1 MANRVAGALMISSDL
16 EECAGP
22 RDPMIRSGRSAVAA
36 GVVPALNAFLSLA
49 ALACAAGAYAQG
61 SSEVAALAERQADA
75 DSSSFLFVPYP
86 ITEPAIG
93 SGLLAGPV
101 WMRDGP
107 EGEAGP
113 NKPQA
118 FGAGV
123 LWTDGGSR
131 GVVAFDHRAWSGG
144 DWRTTVAAADI
155 DLVLSYPGL
164 SPRMDRS
171 LDFTLQARGAGIE
184 GEKRLDGGPSSL
196 SVRVFSAKAEVS
208 FEEPLPVELA
218 GDRSHATIAGLAIG
232 WSRDTRDSVFTPSTG
247 QVFSARLTAYPEA
260 MGASFDAQSLAFDW
274 IAYRSG
280 PGKGALG
287 IRSQLDLGFG
297 DPPFYLRPYVSLR
310 GVAALRYPGEQV
322 GSVEAEYRWPV
333 NARWDLLAF
342 GGIGSARAD
351 IRGITAT
358 KTVSAAGAGVRFKVR
373 KLFGLT
379 FGLDF
384 AHGPEGT
391 VTYIQIGNAW
401 SK

>member
-1 MANRVAGALMISSDL
+1 MPALHLAVLLVALGCGAGA
-16 EECAGP
+16 
-22 RDPMIRSGRSAVAA
+22 R
-36 GVVPALNAFLSLA
+36 
-49 ALACAAGAYAQG
+49 AQHE
-61 SSEVAALAERQADA
+61 SETGALAERHAEA
-75 DSSSFLFVPYP
+75 GPGSFLFVPYP
-86 ITEPAIG
+86 ITEPAVG

-113 NKPQA
+113 RKPQA
-118 FGAGV
+118 FGAGA

-131 GVVAFDHRAWSGG
+131 GVIAFDHRAWSGG
-144 DWRTTVAAADI
+144 DWRTTVAAARV

-164 SPRMDRS
+164 SPRFDASRG
-171 LDFTLQARGAGIE
+171 FTLRTRGAGIE
-184 GEKRLDGGPSSL
+184 GEKRLGGGPGSL
-196 SVRVFSAKAEVS
+196 RLRVFSATAEVTFAQS
-208 FEEPLPVELA
+208 PPIELA
-218 GDRSHATIAGLAIG
+218 GDRRRATIAGFGLG
-232 WSRDTRDSVFTPSTG
+232 WSHDTRDSVFSPSQG
-247 QVFSARLTAYPEA
+247 QAVSIGLTAYPEA
-260 MGASFDAQSLAFDW
+260 LGASFDAQSLGIDW
-274 IAYRSG
+274 IVYRSG

-310 GVAALRYPGEQV
+310 GVSALRYPGEQV
-322 GSVEAEYRWPV
+322 ASVETEYRWPV

-358 KTVSAAGAGVRFKVR
+358 KTVSAAGAGIRFKVR

-384 AHGPEGT
+384 AHGPDGA

>member
-1 MANRVAGALMISSDL
+1 MPSARTRQPMTRLARKGFPARLVAAFAWLLCALAL
-16 EECAGP
+16 AAA
-22 RDPMIRSGRSAVAA
+22 AVARA
-36 GVVPALNAFLSLA
+36 EGE
-49 ALACAAGAYAQG
+49 
-61 SSEVAALAERQADA
+61 SEARALAERHAAA

-113 NKPQA
+113 KKPQA
-118 FGAGV
+118 FGAGA

-131 GVVAFDHRAWSGG
+131 GVIAFDHRAWSGG
-144 DWRTTVAAADI
+144 EWRTTVAAARI

-164 SPRMDRS
+164 SPR
-171 LDFTLQARGAGIE
+171 LDQSRGFTLSTRGVGIE
-184 GEKRLDGGPSSL
+184 GEKRLGGGPGSL
-196 SVRVFSAKAEVS
+196 SMRVFSAAADVA
-208 FEEPLPVELA
+208 FEQSLPVELA
-218 GDRSHATIAGLAIG
+218 GDGNHATISGFGIG
-232 WSRDTRDSVFTPSTG
+232 WSRDTRDSVFTPSKG
-247 QVFSARLTAYPEA
+247 QTLGIRLTAYPEA
-260 MGASFDAQSLAFDW
+260 LGASFDAQSLALDW
-274 IAYRSG
+274 IAYRRG

-287 IRSQLDLGFG
+287 IRSQLDLSFG
-297 DPPFYLRPYVSLR
+297 DAPFYLRPYISLR
-310 GVAALRYPGEQV
+310 GVSALRYPGEQA

-333 NARWDLLAF
+333 SARWDLLAF

-351 IRGITAT
+351 IRGVKAT
-358 KTVSAAGAGVRFKVR
+358 KTVSAAGAGIRFKVR

-384 AHGPEGT
+384 AQGPDGG